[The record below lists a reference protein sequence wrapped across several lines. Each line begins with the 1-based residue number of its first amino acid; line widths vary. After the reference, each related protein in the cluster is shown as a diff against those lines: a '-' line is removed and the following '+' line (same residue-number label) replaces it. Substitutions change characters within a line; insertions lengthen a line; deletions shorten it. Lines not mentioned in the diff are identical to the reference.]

1 MRYIQWI
8 TLGLITIFTSIS
20 NGQAQRSVYAIQ
32 NVNII
37 PMTENN
43 KIIEKATIHI
53 ANNKI
58 VSINEAVPDSAILLD
73 GSGKWLVP
81 GFVDMHIH
89 GMADINFG
97 SNYPT
102 KGASMYFD
110 TQDAMTPFIAN
121 GVTTVFDLNSRVEHF
136 GQRNEINRG
145 TVIGPR
151 MALAALLDG
160 GDSDY
165 GRIVNS
171 PESGRQAVRSVKA
184 EGYDFIKVYSHLN
197 KETFLA
203 IIEEANNH
211 DMKVIGHIPS
221 EFRGQLGEAFVP
233 GFSMVAHAEEFSR
246 YSNTYSDEDALYYA
260 KLSKE
265 NGTWLMPTLTTMV
278 WIASQARSLDEIKSS
293 ESLQYMHPLM
303 QSKWLHYNS
312 YNNISSPEFIAY
324 ADSLVLFHKKMV
336 RIFKESGVPIVIG
349 TDAGNTGVA
358 YGFSVH
364 DEMELLVEAGLTNEE
379 VLISATRLPSEWLGM
394 NDKIGSIEPGKF
406 ADLVILEDNPLVNIK
421 NTRRISGV
429 FVNGRWTDKETI
441 DSMLLDLSQRNTK
454 ELNKYDWGKRKE
466 Y

>member
-20 NGQAQRSVYAIQ
+20 NGEAQRSVYAIQ

-37 PMTENN
+37 PMTEDN
-43 KIIEKATIHI
+43 KIIEKATILI

-97 SNYPT
+97 SKYPT

-151 MALAALLDG
+151 MALAALIDG

-165 GRIVNS
+165 GRIVNT
-171 PESGRQAVRSVKA
+171 PESGRQAVRSAKA

-203 IIEEANNH
+203 IIEEANNNG
-211 DMKVIGHIPS
+211 MKVIGHIPGA
-221 EFRGQLGEAFVP
+221 FRGQLGEAFVP

-265 NGTWLMPTLTTMV
+265 NGTWLMPTLTIMV

-293 ESLQYMHPLM
+293 ESLKYMHPLM
-303 QSKWLHYNS
+303 QSKWLNYNS
-312 YNNISSPEFIAY
+312 YNNISNPKFIAY

-406 ADLVILEDNPLVNIK
+406 ADLVLLEDNPLVNIK
-421 NTRRISGV
+421 NTRRISGI
-429 FVNGRWTDKETI
+429 FVNGRWTDKATI